1 MRRLLVLLVLVLT
14 ASTAQAR
21 VGGWLEPSVMVQHN
35 ERALGIVSGGL
46 TWSIPETSDQ
56 LGLYGFFW
64 IQEGWAQVYF
74 GPTYTPKGADWLTL
88 GVHLGMEQIPLTSK
102 ARLRYAA
109 SVAVA
114 YQRFAFYGVT
124 EFCNE
129 AVTGKDR
136 SCIMY
141 DLTVKG
147 TVWGITQAVAD
158 GDRTLFAVNVGGR
171 AHRMAGIGP
180 YLEFYIPVGYTTI
193 WLNWVPIE
201 PENWTLAVAPNR
213 GGNIFNWS
221 RFWLGAAIGF

>member
-1 MRRLLVLLVLVLT
+1 MRRLFVLLVLVLSV
-14 ASTAQAR
+14 STAQAR

-46 TWSIPETSDQ
+46 TWSIPETQDQ
-56 LGLYGFFW
+56 LGLYSFFW
-64 IQEGWAQVYF
+64 VQEGWAQVYL

-88 GVHLGMEQIPLTSK
+88 GVHLGMEQVPGTVA

-109 SVAVA
+109 SVSIA

-124 EFCNE
+124 EFCND
-129 AVTGKDR
+129 AITGKDR

-147 TVWGITQAVAD
+147 TIWNITQAVED
-158 GDRTLFAVNVGGR
+158 GDRTVFAVNVGARG
-171 AHRMAGIGP
+171 HRMAGIGP

-193 WLNWVPIE
+193 WLNWVLIE
-201 PENWTLAVAPNR
+201 PEGWTLAVAPTKDGSVVNP
-213 GGNIFNWS
+213 S
-221 RFWLGAAIGF
+221 RFWLGAAFGF